1 MGGLDHPGTEIRR
14 ILRVAGHSCVALVAL
29 PACLAAEQKFNEP
42 AAQGGLRRS
51 LAHRRCADA
60 GPRNSTLAGEA
71 AERIGESRV
80 LASIVEQQTKERNVA
95 RWVITLSPYSTN

>member
-1 MGGLDHPGTEIRR
+1 VAVITDLLFEKAWIHDKAAGLRGGLDHPGTEIRR

-71 AERIGESRV
+71 AERIGESR
-80 LASIVEQQTKERNVA
+80 AA
-95 RWVITLSPYSTN
+95 REHR